1 MVLRKTIGHDTENK
15 PVILGDIERRSGLYI
30 LGRSGMGKTNLL
42 VHLAVQAIEN
52 GYGLFFLDPHDGI
65 DRLRDTREA
74 RLLVAN
80 FALLDIKNEIYSF
93 GINILQCKNVESWVE
108 RSDTYDRARWVF
120 FKLFEKE
127 FGEKPWFESIIQNTL
142 YVFIENQDYTLAEV
156 PRFLTNPDFRNY
168 LLSKVRYKPD
178 VVDFWKHQF
187 HPRQAES
194 ALTRMTTLLGHDV
207 VRHIVGQRETTL
219 DFGKIMEE
227 RRVILVKIPATLAPD
242 IKKFI
247 GTILISELL
256 HAVRSRPEDKRNQFC
271 IFIDE
276 FQHFVNYED
285 FGILITEAR
294 KYGIATTISHQERF
308 WQLGDNKQII
318 GATDATVNK
327 VFFQLSVRDAKEQA
341 PEFAKAPTTT
351 ETRLEPELVISQEPF
366 WDMLRRGHANPRI
379 HEIFTE
385 YFRPLYYNLDRL
397 KEEIENERLVRMD
410 LLDETG
416 MYQSEASLSQ
426 VDERREGRA
435 AAMVRGR
442 DIPVSN
448 KALIQ
453 TEHALE
459 RAMSTRGLAKEQSA
473 KLVALYDYFKHYRQA
488 IHNTDRF
495 LTALMEGRIKPVPG
509 QEQYAQFFIDI
520 IGSSARSIHLAVIR
534 LFIQLGVGDPKI
546 PRSIPAILATKY
558 WPGQLQEVY
567 MQERRARQEE
577 SYKRSLQDK
586 VWMSILEKQEGSRK
600 LAEEVMRKTF
610 EKNLRDDLKKYREG
624 KITLEFGI
632 RPFIKIKRDPDSFDK
647 WNNEEPLTHYNIAL
661 PDLPPR
667 VLTASEIEEIADI
680 IYDELLED
688 DVRIGRGEIPILRV
702 LEDLVEFCIL
712 LTEPK
717 NHIKVPSGQYVVK
730 PVHTRPVH
738 DMTDEMAQE
747 LANLPRFTAYAKVI
761 AEKEGE
767 QTVWRGKIKTSPV
780 FLLPHIELSGKYIGH
795 GTFLSSCLKSRR
807 LIEEEIRQR
816 MEKWQGGTSDEPPPT
831 HS

>member
-1 MVLRKTIGHDTENK
+1 MVAEEITIGHDTDNK
-15 PVILGDIERRSGLYI
+15 PVFLGSMERRSGLYI
-30 LGRSGMGKTNLL
+30 LGRSGMGKTHFL
-42 VHLAVQAIEN
+42 VHLATQAIQKN
-52 GYGLFFLDPHDGI
+52 YGLFFLDPHDAI
-65 DRLRDTREA
+65 DRLKSAYCNMLHTLIELNVKDET
-74 RLLVAN
+74 
-80 FALLDIKNEIYSF
+80 YSF
-93 GINILQCKNVESWVE
+93 GINLLKCKNVDNWTE
-108 RSDTYDRARWVF
+108 RNDTYDRVRWVF

-127 FGEKPWFESIIQNTL
+127 FGDMPWFESIIQNTL
-142 YVFIENQDYTLAEV
+142 YVFIENQEYTLAEV

-168 LLSKVRYKPD
+168 LVSKVRYKPD
-178 VVDFWKHQF
+178 VVDFWQHQF
-187 HPRQAES
+187 HPKQAES
-194 ALTRMTTLLGHDV
+194 ALTRMTTLLGHDT

-219 DFGKIMEE
+219 DFAKIMEE
-227 RRVILVKIPATLAPD
+227 RQKVLVKLPATLAPD

-256 HAVRSRPEDKRNQFC
+256 HAVRKREAIPEEKRHQFC
-271 IFIDE
+271 IFVDE

-308 WQLGDNKQII
+308 GQLGDNKQII

-351 ETRLEPELVISQEPF
+351 ETRLEPELVISQEPY
-366 WDMLRRGHANPRI
+366 WDMLRRGHANPRL

-473 KLVALYDYFKHYRQA
+473 KLVALYDHFKYYRQA

-495 LTALMEGRIKPVPG
+495 MIALMEGRIKPAPG
-509 QEQYAQFFIDI
+509 QEQFAAFFIDI
-520 IGSSARSIHLAVIR
+520 IGTCIHSIDEGVIR
-534 LFIQLGVGDPKI
+534 LYIHLSYGDASL
-546 PRSIPAILATKY
+546 PRSIPAILAVKY
-558 WPGQLQEVY
+558 WRQELEEAYMEERREYYKQWRIRTLNEPRKWRQKPPDEQYFVETTARNLQE
-567 MQERRARQEE
+567 EREE
-577 SYKRSLQDK
+577 FRKREIKYDYYRLPYIQ
-586 VWMSILEKQEGSRK
+586 VKQ
-600 LAEEVMRKTF
+600 
-610 EKNLRDDLKKYREG
+610 RDG
-624 KITLEFGI
+624 
-632 RPFIKIKRDPDSFDK
+632 SFDR
-647 WNNEEPLTHYNIAL
+647 IL

-667 VLTASEIEEIADI
+667 IFKAGEINSIKDICRKYFLEEN
-680 IYDELLED
+680 
-688 DVRIGRGEIPILRV
+688 VRFLIKGIPILK
-702 LEDLVEFCIL
+702 LIDDLIEFCNL
-712 LTEPK
+712 LQKPE

-738 DMTDEMAQE
+738 DMSDEMAQE
-747 LANLPRFTAYAKVI
+747 LANLPRFTTFAKVI
-761 AEKEGE
+761 AENEGE
-767 QTVWRGKIKTSPV
+767 QTVWRGKMHTLPWSRWQELKIYGHPPNPELRYKYCKTWAQ
-780 FLLPHIELSGKYIGH
+780 
-795 GTFLSSCLKSRR
+795 
-807 LIEEEIRQR
+807 IEEEIRQR
-816 MEKWQGGTSDEPPPT
+816 QGKWQGGTSDEPPPT